1 MKNETLS
8 ATEASRNFSDLI
20 NKTLYMKQTTTLL
33 RGGQPVAKV
42 IPITKESLLG
52 EELAKLWEGEPRI
65 PEENARRLVD
75 YSANEFRSA
84 VNFLIVSGISFRYF

>member
-8 ATEASRNFSDLI
+8 ATKASRNFSDLI

-42 IPITKESLLG
+42 IPVTKESVTG
-52 EELAKLWEGEPRI
+52 EELAKLWEGKPRI
-65 PEENARRLVD
+65 SDENGEDWLNLT
-75 YSANEFRSA
+75 NEIRSE
-84 VNFLIVSGISFRYF
+84 LKLPDSKWD

>member
-20 NKTLYMKQTTTLL
+20 NKTFYMKQTTTLL

-42 IPITKESLLG
+42 IPVTKECVTG
-52 EELAKLWEGEPRI
+52 EELAKLWEGPPRI
-65 PEENARRLVD
+65 SEQNGADWLNLT
-75 YSANEFRSA
+75 NEIRSE
-84 VNFLIVSGISFRYF
+84 LKLPDSKWD

>member
-8 ATEASRNFSDLI
+8 ATKASRNFSDLI

-42 IPITKESLLG
+42 IPIHEKAITG
-52 EELAKLWEGEPRI
+52 AELAKRI
-65 PEENARRLVD
+65 KSKNLTPEEDAEDWMLPVK
-75 YSANEFRSA
+75 EFLSKQK
-84 VNFLIVSGISFRYF
+84 LPDIQWD

>member
-8 ATEASRNFSDLI
+8 ATQASRNFSDLI

-42 IPITKESLLG
+42 IPISKDSVTG
-52 EELAKLWEGEPRI
+52 EELAKLWEGKPRI
-65 PEENARRLVD
+65 STENGEDWL
-75 YSANEFRSA
+75 NLTKEIRSE
-84 VNFLIVSGISFRYF
+84 LKLPDIKWE

>member
-20 NKTLYMKQTTTLL
+20 NKTVYMKQTTTLL

-42 IPITKESLLG
+42 IPVTKESVTG
-52 EELAKLWEGEPRI
+52 EELAKLWEEEPRI
-65 PEENARRLVD
+65 SDENGEDWLNLT
-75 YSANEFRSA
+75 NEIRSE
-84 VNFLIVSGISFRYF
+84 LKLPDSKWD

>member
-42 IPITKESLLG
+42 IPVAKEPVTG
-52 EELAKLWEGEPRI
+52 EELAKLWEGKPRI
-65 PEENARRLVD
+65 SEENGEDWLNLI
-75 YSANEFRSA
+75 NEIRSE
-84 VNFLIVSGISFRYF
+84 LKLPDSKWD

>member
-8 ATEASRNFSDLI
+8 ATDASRNFSDLI
-20 NKTLYMKQTTTLL
+20 NKTVYMKQTTTLL

-42 IPITKESLLG
+42 IPVTKESVTG

-65 PEENARRLVD
+65 SDENGEDWLNLT
-75 YSANEFRSA
+75 NEIRSE
-84 VNFLIVSGISFRYF
+84 LKLPDSKWD